1 MRLLDFIL
9 ANKTEFAAALLRH
22 ILLVVVSIAVA
33 VGAGV
38 PLGILAFRRPRVG
51 APLIAFAN
59 VVQSIPS
66 LALFGFLIPLPF
78 IGGIGARSALVALI
92 LYALLPIIRTTVSG
106 FSSID
111 PSIREAGVAM
121 GMRPREL
128 LRQVELPLAFPSIL
142 AGIRVAAVTGV
153 GTATIAAAIGAGGLG
168 EYIFRGVAMV
178 SNTVIL
184 AGAVPAALLA
194 LIADLGLGW
203 LERRFSPGRHRSRK
217 RAIGF
222 VAVALGL
229 LAFLLV
235 GWLYIDRLRSG
246 VRIGSKNFTEQVILG
261 EILAQAIER
270 ETGLRVERRLNLG
283 GTLVCEQAMRAG
295 DLDAY
300 VEYTGTALTAIFKQ
314 EIIRDANEV
323 NRRVAEAYAASGR
336 TVGPAL
342 GFNNTFAILVR
353 KADAQR
359 LGLKR
364 ISDVAKVTPGWLAG
378 FGPEF
383 LDREDGYRGLARVYG
398 LRFREPPRA
407 MDLSLTYRAL
417 AERQVDL
424 IAGDATNGL
433 IEKLDLLMLEDDR
446 NYFPPYHAVTV
457 VRAEVMRDHPELEK
471 VFSRLAGSIPD
482 SEMRRMNYE
491 ADVEG
496 RDVGEIAKRFLGS
509 LYRL

>member
-9 ANKTEFAAALLRH
+9 ANKTEFVAALLRH

-92 LYALLPIIRTTVSG
+92 LYAFLPIIRTTVSG

-203 LERRFSPGRHRSRK
+203 FERRLAPGHRRSRK
-217 RAIGF
+217 GALGF
-222 VAVALGL
+222 AAVATILIASL
-229 LAFLLV
+229 IA
-235 GWLYIDRLRSG
+235 GWLHIDRSAIWNPGWIKEFHRAVDSWRDRG
-246 VRIGSKNFTEQVILG
+246 AGHRARDR
-261 EILAQAIER
+261 AQ
-270 ETGLRVERRLNLG
+270 G
-283 GTLVCEQAMRAG
+283 GTP
-295 DLDAY
+295 
-300 VEYTGTALTAIFKQ
+300 VESGRNACLRTG
-314 EIIRDANEV
+314 N
-323 NRRVAEAYAASGR
+323 ASGR
-336 TVGPAL
+336 
-342 GFNNTFAILVR
+342 
-353 KADAQR
+353 
-359 LGLKR
+359 
-364 ISDVAKVTPGWLAG
+364 S
-378 FGPEF
+378 
-383 LDREDGYRGLARVYG
+383 
-398 LRFREPPRA
+398 
-407 MDLSLTYRAL
+407 
-417 AERQVDL
+417 
-424 IAGDATNGL
+424 
-433 IEKLDLLMLEDDR
+433 
-446 NYFPPYHAVTV
+446 
-457 VRAEVMRDHPELEK
+457 
-471 VFSRLAGSIPD
+471 
-482 SEMRRMNYE
+482 
-491 ADVEG
+491 
-496 RDVGEIAKRFLGS
+496 
-509 LYRL
+509 

>member
-9 ANKTEFAAALLRH
+9 ANKTEFVAALLRH

-111 PSIREAGVAM
+111 PSIREAGVAL

-203 LERRFSPGRHRSRK
+203 LERRFSPGRHRSRS

-222 VAVALGL
+222 VAVATGL
-229 LAFLLV
+229 VLFLLV
-235 GWLYIDRLRSG
+235 GWLYIDRSRSG
-246 VRIGSKNFTEQVILG
+246 IRVGSKNFTEQVILG

-270 ETGLRVERRLNLG
+270 ETGLKVERRLNLG

-295 DLDAY
+295 DLDVY

-314 EIIRDANEV
+314 EIIRDAGEV
-323 NRRVAEAYAASGR
+323 NRRVAAAYAASGR
-336 TVGPAL
+336 TVLPAL

-359 LGLKR
+359 FGLKR
-364 ISDVAKVTPGWLAG
+364 ISDVVAVASGWLAG

-383 LDREDGYRGLARVYG
+383 LDREDGYRGLANVYG

-433 IEKLDLLMLEDDR
+433 IEKLDLQMLEDDR
-446 NYFPPYHAVTV
+446 SYFPPYHAVPVLRT
-457 VRAEVMRDHPELEK
+457 EVMRDHPELER
-471 VFSRLAGSIPD
+471 VFSRLAGSIRD

-496 RDVGEIAKRFLGS
+496 RDVAAIARTFLS
-509 LYRL
+509 AL